1 MKPKFF
7 KTPAAFRAWLEKNHD
22 AADELLVGFY
32 KKGSGK
38 PSIDWPQ
45 SVDEALCFGW
55 IDGIRRNIDEESY
68 SIRFTPRRKDS
79 HWSAVNVRKMKE
91 LTEAGKMT
99 PAGQAAFDLRREDK
113 TAIHAYENRKEV
125 KLDPALEKQLKANEA
140 AWEYFQKRPAGYRH
154 LALFYVMSA
163 KREETRQRRVEKLI
177 EDSAAGRPIGQLIGP
192 KSAVEP
198 RKAAAKAS
206 SKGGRSPRGG

>member
-1 MKPKFF
+1 MKPRFF

-22 AADELLVGFY
+22 AEDELLVGFY

-38 PSIDWPQ
+38 ASIDWPQ

-68 SIRFTPRRKDS
+68 SIRFTPRKKDS
-79 HWSAVNVRKMKE
+79 NWSAVNVRKMKE

-113 TAIHAYENRKEV
+113 TAIYAYENRKEA
-125 KLDPALEKQLKANEA
+125 KLDPALEKRLKANKA
-140 AWEYFQKRPAGYRH
+140 AWEYFQTRPAGYRH
-154 LALFYVMSA
+154 LATFYVMSA
-163 KREETRQRRVEKLI
+163 KREETRQRRLERLI
-177 EDSAAGRPIGQLIGP
+177 EDSAAGRPIGEITGP
-192 KSAVEP
+192 KSAVEA
-198 RKAAAKAS
+198 RAAAAKVSA
-206 SKGGRSPRGG
+206 KGGR